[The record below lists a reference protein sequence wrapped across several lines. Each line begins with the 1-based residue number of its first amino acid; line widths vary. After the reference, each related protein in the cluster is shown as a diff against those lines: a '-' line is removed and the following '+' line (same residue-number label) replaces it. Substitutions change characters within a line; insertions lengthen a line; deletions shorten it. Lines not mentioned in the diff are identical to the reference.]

1 MEGSDEG
8 SDKLDSNEE
17 ELYEYVE
24 PEPISYLVDMA
35 DSYELK
41 PEDDAEVKK
50 VTTILMK
57 EELKRIQKYE
67 NE

>member
-35 DSYELK
+35 D
-41 PEDDAEVKK
+41 
-50 VTTILMK
+50 
-57 EELKRIQKYE
+57 
-67 NE
+67 